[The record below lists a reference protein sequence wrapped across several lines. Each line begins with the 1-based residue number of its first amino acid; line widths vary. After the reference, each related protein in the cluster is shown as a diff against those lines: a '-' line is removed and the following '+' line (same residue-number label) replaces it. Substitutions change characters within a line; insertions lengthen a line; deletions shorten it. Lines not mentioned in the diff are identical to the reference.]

1 MSKDIAVLYKSKYGS
16 SKTYSKWISDKL
28 HADIF
33 EIGHVSLN
41 TLNDYNKIIFVSALY
56 AGKLSAIKTIRKL
69 YNSLHN
75 NKKIYC
81 VVIGIGDPNDKDIYN
96 ASLDKNFKPN
106 EKENIKFYFL
116 RGCIDFDK
124 LKIHHA
130 LMMHMLKTII
140 SSKAVKTEDE
150 EMLLKNYGK
159 KIDFLNK
166 NSVDNIISDIKKKSE

>member
-16 SKTYSKWISDKL
+16 SKTYSKWISDKV

-33 EIGHVSLN
+33 EIGNVSLN

-75 NKKIYC
+75 KKIYS
-81 VVIGIGDPNDKDIYN
+81 VVIGIGDPNDKNIYN

-150 EMLLKNYGK
+150 EMLLKSYGK

-166 NSVDNIISDIKKKSE
+166 NSVDNIISDIKKKSK

>member
-28 HADIF
+28 HSDIF
-33 EIGHVSLN
+33 EIGNVSLN

-56 AGKLSAIKTIRKL
+56 AGKLSAIKAIRKL

-81 VVIGIGDPNDKDIYN
+81 VVIGIADPNDKNIYN
-96 ASLDKNFKPN
+96 ASLDKNFKPD

-130 LMMHMLKTII
+130 T
-140 SSKAVKTEDE
+140 VKTEDE
-150 EMLLKNYGK
+150 QMLLKNYGK

-166 NSVDNIISDIKKKSE
+166 NSIENIVSDIKKEQ